1 MKKLINEYIYLLRT
15 VKISNFLNNVL
26 HEVLGCAPT
35 IILIILFCKVN
46 IFLLL
51 EEFPPKNYSICIFH
65 PIKASAFKLILL
77 G

>member
-1 MKKLINEYIYLLRT
+1 MYWLGT
-15 VKISNFLNNVL
+15 VKISNFLNSLL

-35 IILIILFCKVN
+35 IILVILFSKIN

-51 EEFPPKNYSICIFH
+51 EEFPPKITVTVTALEEVCSN
-65 PIKASAFKLILL
+65 